1 MLEATTVSMLL
12 SSVLYSALG
21 VVVFGIAF
29 WVVTKVVPFSVRK
42 EIEQD
47 QNVALGI
54 ILGALILGIA
64 IIIAAAIHG

>member
-1 MLEATTVSMLL
+1 MLDSAMLNML
-12 SSVLYSALG
+12 ISSLIYSALG
-21 VVVFGIAF
+21 VAVFGVAF
-29 WVVTKVVPFSVRK
+29 WLVTKITPFSVRK